1 MNLCFKQGE
10 NRMPY
15 ISAKEAAE
23 KWGISRRRV
32 QLLCGQ
38 GRIDGAFQIG
48 RVWVIPQNAEKPKDA
63 RIVSGRYCK
72 SAKINTGESNLQ

>member
-1 MNLCFKQGE
+1 MS
-10 NRMPY
+10 Y
-15 ISAKEAAE
+15 ISAKKAAE

-48 RVWVIPQNAEKPKDA
+48 RVWGFLKMPGSRRMKE
-63 RIVSGRYCK
+63 
-72 SAKINTGESNLQ
+72 L

>member
-1 MNLCFKQGE
+1 MA
-10 NRMPY
+10 Y

-48 RVWVIPQNAEKPKDA
+48 RVWVIPRNAAKPKDE
-63 RIVSGRYCK
+63 RIITGRYCK
-72 SAKINTGESNLQ
+72 NVENNGEKSGLR